1 MMAIVREA
9 ARPALWLAAW
19 ALELDS
25 LDHSL
30 AVTL

>member
-9 ARPALWLAAW
+9 ARPALCLGVW